1 MTLALEMQEWYHE
14 HWEEFRPIVG
24 EEDGVEI
31 HGDPIHLETI
41 VPAIYGKIVRDPPD
55 MTPEEIE
62 AYRQVW
68 GRAGGHVRV

>member
-1 MTLALEMQEWYHE
+1 MIML
-14 HWEEFRPIVG
+14 RS
-24 EEDGVEI
+24 
-31 HGDPIHLETI
+31 GDPIHLETI